1 MQKDIRIKCLKS
13 QDGKRANLIRA
24 AKNIFCICKNMIQY
38 ILQHVFGLSV
48 REEHG
53 VIKVEHVKK
62 SFKEKEVLKDIT
74 YEFQP
79 DGVYVIIAPN
89 GTGKTTF
96 INTLCGF
103 MLPDE
108 GTIAF
113 SDGMDEQ
120 GFDVI
125 LSGERNLY
133 VKNTVYENLIYFCM
147 LKGMSKSAAD
157 VLIER
162 EKEKFP
168 IYETV
173 KNKLVETLSYG
184 QKRIISLMSAV
195 VTGAKCV
202 IIDEATDGLDIDNRK
217 LVADTIRSVSTGR
230 IIIAIAHDFSFAS
243 DVADTL
249 IFLKD
254 GRFAQ
259 VAENGREEE
268 IEQIYKKLYHG
279 EERADV

>member
-1 MQKDIRIKCLKS
+1 MIKAEHLR
-13 QDGKRANLIRA
+13 KRFR
-24 AKNIFCICKNMIQY
+24 
-38 ILQHVFGLSV
+38 
-48 REEHG
+48 
-53 VIKVEHVKK
+53 
-62 SFKEKEVLKDIT
+62 EKEVLKDIT
-74 YEFQP
+74 MEFQP
-79 DGVYVIIAPN
+79 NHVYVLIAPN
-89 GTGKTTF
+89 GMGKTTF
-96 INTLCGF
+96 INILCGF
-103 MLPDE
+103 MLPD
-108 GTIAF
+108 GGKISF
-113 SDGMDEQ
+113 SDGMNEQ

-147 LKGMSKSAAD
+147 LKGMSRSKAD
-157 VLIER
+157 TAIDR

-168 IYETV
+168 IYEAV

-202 IIDEATDGLDIDNRK
+202 IIDEATDGLDVDNRK
-217 LVADTIRSVSTGR
+217 LVADTIRSVSDGR
-230 IIIAIAHDFSFAS
+230 IIIVIAHDFSFAS

-254 GRFAQ
+254 GRFAE
-259 VAENGREEE
+259 VVENGREKE

-279 EERADV
+279 EDRTDV